1 MQFQMTFFSSNPR
14 PSAEITAFFVTSLD
28 PFTPRGF
35 RGKHGSNEEVMDI
48 QVDEQISNN
57 LT

>member
-35 RGKHGSNEEVMDI
+35 RGKHGSNEAMRKLVYKQM
-48 QVDEQISNN
+48 NRY
-57 LT
+57 LTI